1 MIRLVKGGLSIGVV
15 INAVNLAMNGVL
27 GATNERTLSNFM
39 WFLIAYVIVDMIK
52 DGMVAQFSS
61 YVFKG
66 AVIFTYSF
74 FYGIII
80 V

>member
-1 MIRLVKGGLSIGVV
+1 MIRLVKGGLSIGIV

-52 DGMVAQFSS
+52 DGMDNLTGGPV
-61 YVFKG
+61 
-66 AVIFTYSF
+66 
-74 FYGIII
+74 
-80 V
+80 

>member
-1 MIRLVKGGLSIGVV
+1 MIRLIKGALSIGII

-52 DGMVAQFSS
+52 DGMDNLTGDPV
-61 YVFKG
+61 
-66 AVIFTYSF
+66 
-74 FYGIII
+74 
-80 V
+80 

>member
-1 MIRLVKGGLSIGVV
+1 MRTDKMIRLIKGALSIGII

-52 DGMVAQFSS
+52 DGLDNLTGGSV
-61 YVFKG
+61 
-66 AVIFTYSF
+66 
-74 FYGIII
+74 
-80 V
+80 